1 MKVTIAYQCDLEDIP
16 KTVGELLSVLKEV
29 NIGDVS
35 TFLLRAER
43 ECAVRNVSEAL
54 TEIDSA
60 RIQLNK
66 IDQRL
71 MDYSAILAGYA
82 SADTNMKMGKPP
94 TEIAEE
100 GEISSDQTNSSSESE
115 SE

>member
-1 MKVTIAYQCDLEDIP
+1 MKVTIAYQCDLNDIP
-16 KTVGELLSVLKEV
+16 KTVGELLSILKEV
-29 NIGDVS
+29 NMGDVS
-35 TFLLRAER
+35 TFILRAER
-43 ECAVRNVSEAL
+43 ECSLRNVSEAL

-82 SADTNMKMGKPP
+82 QADTNIKMGNPP
-94 TEIAEE
+94 TEIAKE
-100 GEISSDQTNSSSESE
+100 GEIPSDQTNSSSESE